1 MAVYYSI
8 SSKKG
13 KYKVNIRH
21 ANLLI
26 VRGETEERSINLGL
40 QSTYIDMKKKCSI
53 ENKTIGSLVGSKG
66 FNILQPSFST
76 VNA

>member
-40 QSTYIDMKKKCSI
+40 QSTYIDMKK
-53 ENKTIGSLVGSKG
+53 NV
-66 FNILQPSFST
+66 
-76 VNA
+76 V